1 MKRTGFTLIEL
12 LVVIAIMALLV
23 AILVPSLQNSRRQA
37 KAVLCSSNIKQLFFG
52 LAMYETENES
62 FPHAFDRPPHG
73 SPPPGGYP
81 GYAQYDRK
89 GWWWFNYIADYSKK
103 DKGKKTVLRCPSRH
117 VTSLELKN
125 NILCGNY
132 GVNQS
137 ICKSS
142 IGRESHSEFIGKP
155 LRSGHISR
163 AAETLL
169 ILDSGYSMI
178 NWWHAT
184 NAPPVSLG
192 NTIIEDTAYV
202 PGLWINKER
211 DLWSGQ
217 EHDAI
222 NGRHPNK
229 TVNVG
234 YVDGHISRTKADDL
248 FVEKTDDSYKNRSPL
263 WAPKG
268 TPLFE
273 PE

>member
-1 MKRTGFTLIEL
+1 MKRTGFTLVEL
-12 LVVIAIMALLV
+12 LVVVATIALIMAVL
-23 AILVPSLQNSRRQA
+23 APAMQSSRLRA
-37 KAVLCSSNIKQLFFG
+37 KSVLCSSNIKQLLVG
-52 LAMYETENES
+52 LMMYETENEI
-62 FPHAFDRPPHG
+62 FPHAFDNTPME
-73 SPPPGGYP
+73 PPPGGYP

-89 GWWWFNYIADYSKK
+89 GWWWFNYIEGFYNKANNH
-103 DKGKKTVLRCPSRH
+103 KTVLRCPSKWLRNPR
-117 VTSLELKN
+117 LEN

-132 GVNQS
+132 GVNES

-142 IGRESHSEFIGKP
+142 SGRESHSEFIGTP

-169 ILDSGYSMI
+169 ILDSGYSI
-178 NWWHAT
+178 ITWWHAAD
-184 NAPPVSLG
+184 APPVSLDS
-192 NTIIEDTAYV
+192 TIEDTAYV

-211 DLWSGQ
+211 DIWPGQ
-217 EHDAI
+217 EQDAI

-234 YVDGHISRTKADDL
+234 YVDGHISHTKADDL
-248 FVEKTDDSYKNRSPL
+248 FVEKTNDGYKNRSPL